1 MLRPSLLPDPPLLS
15 VEILL
20 REMPHPGRWGIMLR
34 TEPKEGFSLGAL
46 PKLGGRYTD
55 AP

>member
-1 MLRPSLLPDPPLLS
+1 MPSLLPDPPLLS

-20 REMPHPGRWGIMLR
+20 REMPNPGRWGIMLR
-34 TEPKEGFSLGAL
+34 AEPEEDFPQGSL